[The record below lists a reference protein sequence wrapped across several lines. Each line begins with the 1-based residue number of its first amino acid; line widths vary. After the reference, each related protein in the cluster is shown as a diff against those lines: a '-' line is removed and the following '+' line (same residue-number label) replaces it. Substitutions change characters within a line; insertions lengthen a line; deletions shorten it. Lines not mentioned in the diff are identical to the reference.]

1 MQYHYHLLECAVND
15 KVGILAT
22 LRDTKSFSVAKLLF
36 SLAKLLLAVTI
47 QLLWK
52 YEKNADHQIHSCF
65 RSARTSCAT
74 FDGLICLQAKQFLF
88 PFALFSIFGQPCH
101 PCQPRQPGHP
111 PHFWSLLV
119 TSGHIWSFCWFLVL
133 YRTFW
138 NFFLIFWLFLLIS
151 SNFWYFLV
159 HSGTF

>member
-22 LRDTKSFSVAKLLF
+22 LRDTKSFSLAKLLF

-74 FDGLICLQAKQFLF
+74 FNGLICLQAKQFLF
-88 PFALFSIFGQPCH
+88 PFASHCSPYLESPVTH
-101 PCQPRQPGHP
+101 VNPVNLVTP
-111 PHFWSLLV
+111 SLLV
-119 TSGHIWSFCWFLVL
+119 TWFLVL

-138 NFFLIFWLFLLIS
+138 YFF
-151 SNFWYFLV
+151 NFLV
-159 HSGTF
+159 IFVNF